1 MAEDANAP
9 KTETLQRGW
18 VSLANRIMAGL
29 MVFLAVC
36 WVLSVPAY
44 LGVAFYQEQLLA
56 LVLGLAGAVVFL
68 GTSWRGERRSDPPL
82 FDIAAAILF
91 LGVMGYVAL
100 EYQSFLVAAA
110 TRPLGMIVLSWIVV
124 LGVLEALRRR
134 TGWML
139 FLIIVAFCIYGM
151 VAHLVPSPLTGRQLQ
166 LDFLTVYLAFDP
178 SAVLGM
184 PLSVAST
191 IVVIFILFGEVLFCT
206 GGGQFFTDLAMA
218 MVGRRRGGAAKIAVL
233 SSALFGSI
241 SGSAVSNVATTGL
254 VTIPLMRRAGYK
266 STDAGAIEAV
276 ASTGGQF
283 MPPIMGAAAFL
294 MVEFLNINY
303 TTVVLAALI
312 PAMLY
317 YIALFVQVHLMAERD
332 NIEVVEADL
341 PRLGLVLRQG
351 WHFFV
356 PFVLLI
362 VFLFQFNMSAERA
375 ALYSAGAMLVIGLVK
390 PYRDQKASMADTV
403 NSFARAGLNTVEL
416 ITIVAAA
423 GFVIGVLNATGGGFA
438 VTLALV
444 QLGGGNLIALL
455 LIGALTC
462 IILGMG
468 MPTAGVYVLL
478 AALVA
483 PAIVETGVEPIAA
496 HMFVLYFGMMSMI
509 TPPIALACFAAATL
523 TKASPLMTGV
533 AAVRLGWVAY
543 IVPFLFVFSPSL
555 LMVGETSDIAIS
567 VVTAILGVFLI
578 TIGVVG
584 FYRIRLGSVFRTAFF
599 AAGLATLTPA
609 NAMPY
614 GTLVDLCGILGGAAL
629 LAGCYYQQRRGA
641 AVQSIQNAS

>member
-1 MAEDANAP
+1 M
-9 KTETLQRGW
+9 
-18 VSLANRIMAGL
+18 
-29 MVFLAVC
+29 
-36 WVLSVPAY
+36 LSIPAY

-68 GTSWRGERRSDPPL
+68 GTSWRGGRRGDPPL
-82 FDIAAAILF
+82 FDIAAAVLF

-100 EYQSFLVAAA
+100 EYQAFLVAAA
-110 TRPLGMIVLSWIVV
+110 TRPLSMVLLSWVVV

-139 FLIIVAFCIYGM
+139 FLIIVTFCIYGM
-151 VAHLVPSPLTGRQLQ
+151 VAHLVPAPLTGRQLN

-191 IVVIFILFGEVLFCT
+191 IVIIFILFGEVLFCT

-233 SSALFGSI
+233 SSAFFGSI

-266 STDAGAIEAV
+266 SVDAGAIEAV

-283 MPPIMGAAAFL
+283 LPPIMGAAAFL
-294 MVEFLNINY
+294 MAEFLNINY
-303 TTVVLAALI
+303 TTIILAALI
-312 PAMLY
+312 PALLY

-332 NIEVVEADL
+332 NVEVVEADL
-341 PRLGLVLRQG
+341 PRLGSVLREG

-356 PFVLLI
+356 PFVLLL

-375 ALYSAGAMLVIGLVK
+375 ALYAAAAMLAIGLLR
-390 PYRDQKASMADTV
+390 PYRSKKAHISDAV
-403 NSFARAGLNTVEL
+403 NSFARAGLNAVEL

-462 IILGMG
+462 IVLGMG

-509 TPPIALACFAAATL
+509 TPPIALACFAAAAL
-523 TKASPLMTGV
+523 TKASPIKTGV

-543 IVPFLFVFSPSL
+543 IVPFLFVFSPTL
-555 LMVGETSDIAIS
+555 LMVGEPPAIAVAI
-567 VVTAILGVFLI
+567 VTATVGVILI

-584 FYRIRLGSVFRTAFF
+584 FYRTPLGLAFRTAFLV
-599 AAGLATLTPA
+599 AGFATLTPA
-609 NAMPY
+609 DAIPY
-614 GTLVDLCGILGGAAL
+614 GALVDVCGVLGGAAL
-629 LAGCYYQQRRGA
+629 LAGCYYRQRRGA
-641 AVQSIQNAS
+641 AGQPIQNAGSS